1 MGKATPLPQR
11 MNQLSEA
18 DIIGRPSRDPDD
30 ALRAAYSHLE
40 ALHRA
45 PCGGQNVSVLWKR
58 MPTHGVSND
67 LNSIVRAFAIATAG
81 RPQLVL
87 LPPPFAARRA
97 LPLSRVLDAMHP
109 WHWLDESV
117 PLSSMLYLPSC
128 QIQFQRDAAEELDQL
143 GADASNA
150 SRAAL
155 SMKGVAKFVER
166 SRDYDLGNRWYIEL
180 SVNKHIPKLFRSRGM
195 LWWFQVLTTFL
206 VRVRD
211 PIAPRLRESAALQT
225 LMHRVGGNESGGVSL
240 LDSSTSQDRGFDA
253 VWKALPLDP
262 HLHFDLGLHVRM
274 GDACGWKSARREIM
288 RHCVA
293 NLSDALTRIG
303 PVNGGVVDRR
313 RRRRPARATSLF
325 IASDSQAILDEARQV
340 HDARISHVHTLEFQR
355 DRYETGAAVEAVL
368 SRENNTALEEALL
381 DLLVLSQ
388 ARVLAGAMLSNMP
401 RLALQMRVRPS
412 GKRPPYISLDGNSW
426 CTTSS
431 CKAALPAYVAEGLVK
446 YYGLVAGGGAKG
458 RNIYR
463 S

>member
-1 MGKATPLPQR
+1 MQCT
-11 MNQLSEA
+11 
-18 DIIGRPSRDPDD
+18 
-30 ALRAAYSHLE
+30 
-40 ALHRA
+40 
-45 PCGGQNVSVLWKR
+45 
-58 MPTHGVSND
+58 
-67 LNSIVRAFAIATAG
+67 
-81 RPQLVL
+81 
-87 LPPPFAARRA
+87 
-97 LPLSRVLDAMHP
+97 

-180 SVNKHIPKLFRSRGM
+180 SVNKHIPKPFRSRGM

-368 SRENNTALEEALL
+368 SRENNTVLEEALL

-401 RLALQMRVRPS
+401 RLALQMRVRPHLAS
-412 GKRPPYISLDGNSW
+412 DRL
-426 CTTSS
+426 T
-431 CKAALPAYVAEGLVK
+431 
-446 YYGLVAGGGAKG
+446 
-458 RNIYR
+458 YR
-463 S
+463 SMVTAGAPHRLARPRCPRTWPKGSSSTMAWWPGVARRVGTSTDLRTEMIDHRAHSTGAPHTKKAGHGAHK